1 MSGTKSGTTSP
12 PLLAETS
19 QGPIGEASLS
29 FGPWLKQRRTTLDLT
44 QRALA
49 DRAGCSAETIR
60 KLEADR
66 LRPSRQ
72 LAERL
77 ALALGVPEAAR
88 HAFLDVAR
96 GRLPAVPPALD
107 RSATLL
113 DTKHLLFKFHPLPVP
128 ANPLI
133 GRADAATTVCTL
145 LRRDDVRLLTLV
157 GPPGVGK
164 TRLAIHVAAGVAG
177 AFRDGVCFVE
187 LAALHD
193 ADRVIP
199 TIAAAM
205 ALSESGSQSWL
216 DTLIGSLR
224 DTQTLLLLDNF
235 EQVYA
240 AGRAIARLLEVAPD
254 LKVLVTSRTVLHLSG
269 EHTFTVAPLALP
281 DLSHDGATESLAKSP
296 AVTLFVQRAK
306 AVNSDLPLDAAQLRT
321 IAELCIRLDG
331 LPLAIELAAARVNV
345 LSSHALLDRL
355 GQRLDLLHGGAL
367 DITGRHRSLRRAVAW
382 SYDLLD
388 TDAQA
393 LFRRLGVFA
402 GGCTLAAAEVVCG
415 EPDSL
420 QRVVGHNTQMS
431 IAHPLSF
438 LDRIAA
444 LVDHNLVQQTTAA
457 DGETRF
463 SMLETLRSFALEHL
477 EAAGEVALVRSRH
490 ADYYLRYA
498 EETQVWLQH
507 PDHVIAD
514 RLETNH
520 ENFRATLTWSL
531 TDAGDGTSGLRL
543 AIALYP
549 FWKVRGHLSEGRRW
563 LHATI
568 ARSND
573 QRSVLVA
580 RAQACAAELARLQDD
595 YTQVAAWGEASWTLA
610 HTLGDRAAMALAL
623 VTLGWV
629 DYMRND
635 LAAARQR
642 FEASRQL
649 FAELGDR
656 RQIASNLHDLAYLAM
671 AQGDYTGAL
680 AYYDEE
686 LALSRAIG
694 HRHGIFWALHGM
706 GWVAKCQGDLRRAA
720 GLYDACLA
728 LAQELRHADG
738 IAWAMASLGTIA
750 QYEGK
755 YERASAYYRESERV
769 WRRLGRK
776 AVLAG
781 LLQDQGRVA
790 LRQGATSHAA
800 ALFTESLVM
809 AQELGRTRSIT
820 LSLLGLAAVA
830 STLSEYVQVVR
841 LLGAVAALLS
851 ASTYVLEPVAR
862 SDYDYSIAAARA
874 HLDDVT
880 FDRAWAAGQALPLEQ
895 VIAEALALGAAA
907 ESAISLSNQSPYP
920 ADLTTREVEVL
931 CWVAQGLTNAQVAA
945 QLVIS
950 PRTVN
955 THLSGIYR
963 KLGTSSRAV
972 ATRFAV
978 EHGLV

>member
-1 MSGTKSGTTSP
+1 MSR

-19 QGPIGEASLS
+19 QGPIGGANLS
-29 FGPWLKQRRTTLDLT
+29 FGPWLKQRRSTLDLT

-49 DRAGCSAETIR
+49 DRADCSAETIR

-66 LRPSRQ
+66 LCPSRQ

-88 HAFLDVAR
+88 CVFLDFAR

-107 RSATLL
+107 RSAMLP
-113 DTKHLLFKFHPLPVP
+113 DTKHLLFKFRPLPIP
-128 ANPLI
+128 ATPLI
-133 GRADAATTVCTL
+133 DRVDAAATVCAL

-205 ALSESGSQSWL
+205 GLSESGSQSWL

-224 DTQTLLLLDNF
+224 DTQSLLLLDNF
-235 EQVYA
+235 EQVSA
-240 AGRAIARLLEVAPD
+240 AGPAIARLLAVALD
-254 LKVLVTSRTVLHLSG
+254 LKVLITSRTVLHLSG

-281 DLSHDGATESLAKSP
+281 DLCHDAATESLAKSP

-306 AVNSDLPLDAAQLRT
+306 AVYYDLPLDAADLRT
-321 IAELCIRLDG
+321 IAEICIRLDG

-355 GQRLDLLHGGAL
+355 DQRLDLLQGGAGDL
-367 DITGRHRSLRRAVAW
+367 TGRHRTLRRAVAW

-402 GGCTLAAAEVVCG
+402 GGCTLTAAEVVCG
-415 EPDSL
+415 EPDLL
-420 QRVVGHNTQMS
+420 QRVVGHNARTS

-438 LDRIAA
+438 LDRMAA
-444 LVDHNLVQQTTAA
+444 LVDHNLVQQTTAP

-477 EAAGEVALVRSRH
+477 EAAGEVALARGRH

-498 EETQVWLQH
+498 EETQPWLRH
-507 PDHVIAD
+507 PDQQTVD

-520 ENFRATLTWSL
+520 ENFRAALAWNL

-543 AIALYP
+543 AIALSP
-549 FWKVRGHLSEGRRW
+549 FWKLRGHLSEGRQW

-573 QRSVLVA
+573 QTSVLAA

-595 YTQVAAWGEASWTLA
+595 YTQAAAWGEASWTLA
-610 HTLGDRAAMALAL
+610 HSLGDRAAMALAL
-623 VTLGWV
+623 VPLGWA
-629 DYMRND
+629 DYIRND
-635 LAAARQR
+635 LAAAHQR

-649 FAELGDR
+649 FCELGDQS
-656 RQIASNLHDLAYLAM
+656 QIASILHDLAYLAM
-671 AQGDYTGAL
+671 AQGDHIGAL

-694 HRHGIFWALHGM
+694 HHHGMFWALHGM
-706 GWVAKCQGDLRRAA
+706 GWVAECQGDLRRAA
-720 GLYDACLA
+720 ALYDACLA
-728 LAQELRHADG
+728 LAHDLRHADG
-738 IAWAMASLGTIA
+738 IALAMASLGTIA
-750 QYEGK
+750 RYEGK
-755 YERASAYYRESERV
+755 YERATAYYQESERV

-776 AVLAG
+776 AATAMVL
-781 LLQDQGRVA
+781 QEQGYVA

-800 ALFTESLVM
+800 AQFTESLVV
-809 AQELGRTRSIT
+809 AQELGRTRSIV
-820 LSLLGLAAVA
+820 LSLVGLAAVA
-830 STLSEYVQVVR
+830 STMSEYVQVVR
-841 LLGAVAALLS
+841 LLGTVDALLS
-851 ASTYVLEPVAR
+851 ASNYVLEPVVR
-862 SDYDYSIAAARA
+862 SDYDCFMAAARA

-895 VIAEALALGAAA
+895 ALAEALALGAAA
-907 ESAISLSNQSPYP
+907 ESAMTLSTQSLYP
-920 ADLTTREVEVL
+920 AGLTTREVEVL
-931 CWVAQGLTNAQVAA
+931 CLVAQGLTNAQVAA